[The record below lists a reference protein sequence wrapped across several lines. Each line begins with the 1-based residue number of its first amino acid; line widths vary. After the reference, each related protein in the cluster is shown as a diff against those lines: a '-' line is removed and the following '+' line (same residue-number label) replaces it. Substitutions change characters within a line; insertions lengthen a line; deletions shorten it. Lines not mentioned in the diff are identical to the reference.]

1 MAAGKGTC
9 LGMAAAWLLL
19 GTQMARADCNKP
31 MADEVTQVPVPGHP
45 FSAIASADGCSI
57 FVSLT
62 AKDSHVLVLRRDEG
76 VVTIAQNLPATGIV
90 TGMALSPDGRFL
102 AAANG
107 GGVTLFDTAKLIAGA
122 DKAAMGYL
130 NDRTGAGSVYAAFSP
145 DQHLLFIS
153 DEDSATITVYDF
165 VGIFTGKGIKPI
177 GEIRTGDAPV
187 GLAFSP
193 DGKFLYS
200 TSQAASASGGCSE
213 NGGRSHG
220 PGSLMVIDVA
230 RAATAPADS
239 VLARVTAGCS
249 PVRVALSPD
258 GARAYVTARGQN
270 MLLAFDTAKI
280 LADPDHAQ
288 VAQVAV
294 GTAPVGV
301 AAANGKVFV
310 TNSNRFGGGDAQS
323 VSVLDAANLAG
334 PQAGIPAGGFPR
346 ELKLTADGRTL
357 LVTNYASGTL
367 ELVDLARLA
376 DAAK

>member
-9 LGMAAAWLLL
+9 LGLAAAGLLL
-19 GTQMARADCNKP
+19 CAQAARADCNKP
-31 MADEVTQVPVPGHP
+31 TADAVVHVAVPGHP
-45 FSAIASADGCSI
+45 FAALPSADGCTI

-62 AKDSHVLVLRRDEG
+62 GKASHLLVLKRDEG
-76 VVTIAQNLPATGIV
+76 TVTVAQDLPATGML

-153 DEDSATITVYDF
+153 DEATATLTVYDF

-200 TSQAASASGGCSE
+200 TSQAASATGGCSE

-230 RAATAPADS
+230 KAAAAPADS
-239 VLARVTAGCS
+239 VLAQVPAGCS

-258 GARAYVTARGQN
+258 GARAYVSARGQN
-270 MLLAFDTAKI
+270 MLMAFDTAR
-280 LADPDHAQ
+280 LLTDPGHAQ
-288 VAQVAV
+288 VAQIAV

-301 AAANGKVFV
+301 AAADGKVFV

-334 PQAGIPAGGFPR
+334 PQAGIAAGGFPR
-346 ELKLTADGRTL
+346 ELKLTADGKTL

-367 ELVDLARLA
+367 ELVDMARLA
-376 DAAK
+376 EVAK

>member
-1 MAAGKGTC
+1 MATGMVLC
-9 LGMAAAWLLL
+9 LGMVAAGLLL

-31 MADEVTQVPVPGHP
+31 MADAVTHVPLPGHP
-45 FSAIASADGCSI
+45 FSAIASADGCTI

-62 AKDSHVLVLRRDEG
+62 AKDSHVLVLKRDDG
-76 VVTIAQNLPATGIV
+76 QVTIAQNLPALGLV
-90 TGMALSPDGRFL
+90 TGMALSPDGRSL
-102 AAANG
+102 VAANG

-130 NDRTGAGSVYAAFSP
+130 NDRTGARSVYAAFSP

-153 DEDSATITVYDF
+153 DEGSATITVYDF

-200 TSQAASASGGCSE
+200 TSQVASASGGCSE

-220 PGSLMVIDVA
+220 PGALMVIDVA
-230 RAATAPADS
+230 KAAIAPSES

-249 PVRVALSPD
+249 PVRVALSSD

-270 MLLAFDTAKI
+270 MLLAFDTAR
-280 LADPDHAQ
+280 LLTDPDHAL
-288 VAQVAV
+288 VAQVPV

-310 TNSNRFGGGDAQS
+310 TNSNRFKGGDAQS
-323 VSVLDAANLAG
+323 VSVLDAANLASA
-334 PQAGIPAGGFPR
+334 QADIPAGAFPR
-346 ELKLTADGRTL
+346 ELKLTDDGKTL

-367 ELVDLARLA
+367 ELVDMARLA
-376 DAAK
+376 EVAK